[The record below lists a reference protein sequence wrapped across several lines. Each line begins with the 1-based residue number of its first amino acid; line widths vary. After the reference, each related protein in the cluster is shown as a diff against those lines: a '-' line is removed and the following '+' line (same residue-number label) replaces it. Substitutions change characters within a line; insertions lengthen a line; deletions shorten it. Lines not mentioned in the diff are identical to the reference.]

1 MLIISQTAQEATATF
16 PAKLPSAAP
25 NPHQAPILPSTTSQ
39 KMQMTNNLLRFVLE
53 SQPSLLPPDLVGPIS
68 SYHIDAIA
76 HAVWQVAFKHVGM
89 LQRARQYSAMF
100 SPLKLAALAKL
111 NFLPSWWFFRDLIV
125 RELPTLIKR
134 GDGNGEEK
142 VVGWLIDDK
151 EMQNTWKET
160 IKWCASVLGD
170 RVAMPVG
177 REGARKLM
185 EAAKAEREE
194 MKKTDES
201 DKQATGEN
209 NMNQGDEGEKMA
221 K

>member
-1 MLIISQTAQEATATF
+1 
-16 PAKLPSAAP
+16 
-25 NPHQAPILPSTTSQ
+25 
-39 KMQMTNNLLRFVLE
+39 MTKNLLGLVLK

-76 HAVWQVAFKHVGM
+76 HAMWQVAFKHVGM
-89 LQRARQYSAMF
+89 LQHACQYSAMF

-125 RELPTLIKR
+125 NELPTLIKR

-151 EMQNTWKET
+151 EMQNTWKAT
-160 IKWCASVLGD
+160 VKWCAGVLGD
-170 RVAMPVG
+170 RVAMPVVG
-177 REGARKLM
+177 EGVRKMM

-194 MKKTDES
+194 MEKTDEN
-201 DKQATGEN
+201 DKQAMGEHN
-209 NMNQGDEGEKMA
+209 IEQAD
-221 K
+221 